1 MPHDPMRRMTIP
13 DIVRL
18 IEAQTG
24 GKFVASDFVPVPCC
38 FPTCNAVTYA
48 FVEGDRV
55 TPLPRIINVNDYLDY
70 ITNRIVPDFSHEIRT
85 ALEGLWSSSS
95 VAGSAKSLEQVAI
108 SCQACELPDKLAIGN
123 IAKSMIMIML
133 QDFMDPWTFNQ
144 KNLMKCCKEFLLPGG
159 KQIPFCAYNSVG
171 YSEQARAQLNAMEP
185 ERRRARREGRPYE
198 PKAIVFDFDRGRAV

>member
-1 MPHDPMRRMTIP
+1 MHRMTIP

-18 IEAQTG
+18 IEEQTA

-48 FVEGDRV
+48 FVEAGRV

-70 ITNRIVPDFSHEIRT
+70 ITNRIVPDFSREIRT

-95 VAGSAKSLEQVAI
+95 VAGSEASMRQVEI
-108 SCQACELPDKLAIGN
+108 SCQACELPDALAVEG
-123 IAKSMIMIML
+123 IAGSMIMIML

-171 YSEQARAQLNAMEP
+171 YREQARRQLNAMEP
-185 ERRRARREGRPYE
+185 ERRRAKREGCAYE
-198 PKAIVFDFDRGRAV
+198 PKPVVFDFGDQAAVR

>member
-1 MPHDPMRRMTIP
+1 MRRMTIP
-13 DIVRL
+13 DIVQL
-18 IEAQTG
+18 IETQTA
-24 GKFVASDFVPVPCC
+24 GKFIAGDFVPVPCC

-48 FVEGDRV
+48 FVEGGRV

-85 ALEGLWSSSS
+85 ALEALWSSSA
-95 VAGSAKSLEQVAI
+95 VAGSDASVQQVAI
-108 SCQACELPDKLAIGN
+108 SCQACEVPDKLAINN

-159 KQIPFCAYNSVG
+159 RQIPFCAYNSVG
-171 YSEQARAQLNAMEP
+171 YRDQARRQLDAAEP

-198 PKAIVFDFDRGRAV
+198 PRPIVFEFGSQALTR

>member
-1 MPHDPMRRMTIP
+1 
-13 DIVRL
+13 
-18 IEAQTG
+18 
-24 GKFVASDFVPVPCC
+24 
-38 FPTCNAVTYA
+38 VTYA

-55 TPLPRIINVNDYLDY
+55 TPLPRILNVSDYLDY

-95 VAGSAKSLEQVAI
+95 VAGSDRSLQQLAI
-108 SCQACELPDKLAIGN
+108 SCQACELPDKLAINN

-159 KQIPFCAYNSVG
+159 KQIPFCAYNTVG
-171 YSEQARAQLNAMEP
+171 YREQARVQLSAMEL
-185 ERRRARREGRPYE
+185 ERRRARREGRAYK
-198 PKAIVFDFDRGRAV
+198 PKPVEFDFDGEAFV